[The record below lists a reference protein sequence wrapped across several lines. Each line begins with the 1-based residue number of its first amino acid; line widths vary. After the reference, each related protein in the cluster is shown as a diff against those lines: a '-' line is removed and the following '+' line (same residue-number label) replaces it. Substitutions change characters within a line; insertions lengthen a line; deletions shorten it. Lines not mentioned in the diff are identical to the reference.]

1 MTHRIEVNAR
11 TGETTQVDL
20 TAEEIAQAAI
30 QYAAWQVEETARLA
44 QQALDD
50 AKQAKFEEW
59 LALSNTPLPAEE
71 NQ

>member
-1 MTHRIEVNAR
+1 MTHRIVTNVQ

-44 QQALDD
+44 QKALDD

-59 LALSNTPLPAEE
+59 LALGNTPIPAEE